1 MSLKSWNISFTHGEL
16 NNFLRRK
23 RMRPTLDN
31 VNDLYT
37 PRQVNTD
44 SSPRHFSSKFSDSR
58 QPSLTNLSHHGS
70 GLEDHVTTPSYSD
83 QFETPSRAVSRV
95 SSCRL
100 SIVDPSETSSVRTGT
115 PPPVNSVNVSLNRDI
130 CSQSTSC
137 AQLINLAV
145 SKGHIF
151 NAVNWAT
158 CLHRL
163 AKLFPTEAKN
173 HRSTVVRFLSQ
184 AHEVLMSQSEGSKFQ
199 PQHLATL
206 LWAMAKLSI
215 IDTAFVEDLV
225 QRSMDVYESLKA
237 QDMAN
242 IAWSLAKMGITHL
255 RMFNIICN
263 RISDRTGIIKQF
275 KPMEIA
281 STTWAFGTVGA
292 KGMGVSDISV
302 VIESLVSECL
312 ERDLREFSPQALA
325 NVLWALAKL
334 SYPHERLFSAFGNHI
349 IDSYRLREFKP
360 QEIANVVW
368 AMQCVKLVHSRLY
381 SEIVSGKSINW
392 SVFDPHALATV
403 CGAMMN
409 LVDLNFAMIIAN
421 RVISSKIKNGF
432 SIGHCGVLLSE
443 LSPHLSNPTVATAA
457 SMLTEKLLAELAPGT
472 CIDVHTVRGLIATLP
487 DSGKVLD
494 QISRCSLVEAEYGSS
509 FQLANIHYCLCK
521 LSGISSDPAAATEL
535 EKKIATLAISI
546 GFTVTSV
553 PMGFVTVVVS
563 TVAKYG
569 LISDE
574 LVTAIELFLGH
585 SDLMNAKID
594 DSIPLLLVLSGTLGK
609 HPRALAICRLVAAST
624 IENLRRGQADLNLV
638 GDAVTSVNRI
648 DYAVGSA
655 NPDEVAL
662 AVMAA
667 SISDAMF
674 IRSIEFSANTEAL
687 SRVVYGISEFVSRH
701 PKCSLDSHVRSLTQV
716 GLSIAQNAQVI
727 ASTFSLG
734 GLCRM
739 IAACYSLEMEA
750 GYKALISICIN
761 QGSLLTQCMQSGPGG
776 LKLLRENLES
786 LSLFCKVVAAHVVS
800 GNVPGSWVQPGSGL
814 AQKDM
819 DDVFS
824 LEGAL
829 SLSVAL
835 GNVGAVEA
843 QKDII
848 GHWVLPL
855 MTKSVGGN
863 SAVDMSNPTGFV
875 GSLLASPQ
883 LGATREERLRSY
895 SDLLSQCIPNQ
906 GFGDI

>member
-1 MSLKSWNISFTHGEL
+1 MK
-16 NNFLRRK
+16 
-23 RMRPTLDN
+23 PTLDN
-31 VNDLYT
+31 VNDLFSS
-37 PRQVNTD
+37 RQVNTD
-44 SSPRHFSSKFSDSR
+44 SSPRNFKSRFADSR
-58 QPSLTNLSHHGS
+58 QPSLTNLSHHGL

-83 QFETPSRAVSRV
+83 QFETPSRAISRV

-100 SIVDPSETSSVRTGT
+100 SNVDLSETSSVRTGT
-115 PPPVNSVNVSLNRDI
+115 PPPPVNSVNVSLNRDI

-215 IDTAFVEDLV
+215 IDSAFVEDLV

-292 KGMGVSDISV
+292 KGMGVGDISV

-334 SYPHERLFSAFGNHI
+334 AYPHERLFSAFGNHVL
-349 IDSYRLREFKP
+349 DSHRLREFKP

-409 LVDLNFAMIIAN
+409 LVDLNFALIIAN
-421 RVISSKIKNGF
+421 RVIASKIKNGF

-457 SMLTEKLLAELAPGT
+457 SMLTEKLLSDLAPGT
-472 CIDVHTVRGLIATLP
+472 CVDIHTVRGLMATLP
-487 DSGKVLD
+487 DSTKVMD
-494 QISRCSLVEAEYGSS
+494 QISRCSFVEAEYGSS
-509 FQLANIHYCLCK
+509 FQLVNIHYCLCK
-521 LSGISSDPAAATEL
+521 LSAYPSDGAAAEI
-535 EKKIATLAISI
+535 EKKISSLAVSI
-546 GFTVTSV
+546 GFTVSSV
-553 PMGFVTVVVS
+553 PMSFVTVVVS
-563 TVAKYG
+563 TVAKHG
-569 LISDE
+569 MITDE

-594 DSIPLLLVLSGTLGK
+594 DTIPLLLVLSGALGK
-609 HPRALAICRLVAAST
+609 HQRALAICRLLAASS
-624 IENLRRGQADLNLV
+624 IEKLRHGQADLVLV
-638 GDAVTSVNRI
+638 GDVVTAVNRI
-648 DYAVGSA
+648 DYAVGNA

-674 IRSIEFSANTEAL
+674 IRSVEFGGNTEAL
-687 SRVVYGISEFVSRH
+687 TRVVYGISEFVSRH

-716 GLSIAQNAQVI
+716 GMTIAQNAQSL
-727 ASTFSLG
+727 ASSFSLG
-734 GLCRM
+734 GIARL
-739 IAACYSLEMEA
+739 IAACYSLDMET
-750 GYKALISICIN
+750 GYKALISLCMN

-814 AQKDM
+814 AQKDN

-855 MTKSVGGN
+855 MTKSVAGGASSIDVN
-863 SAVDMSNPTGFV
+863 NPTGFV

-883 LGATREERLRSY
+883 LGATREDRLRSY